1 MSQAE
6 LWTDPFDDMS
16 DQEFDEHVDSL
27 FSEKPR
33 TVGVSLRVAPDL
45 LERIKRQAAAAGVP
59 YQTFMK
65 SVIEAGVSRL
75 ERRGRPPARRT
86 GSG

>member
-1 MSQAE
+1 MSQVE
-6 LWTDPFDDMS
+6 PWTDPFDDMS
-16 DQEFDEHVDSL
+16 DEEFDEQVDRL

-45 LERIKRQAAAAGVP
+45 LERVKRQAAEAGVP

-65 SVIEAGVSRL
+65 SILEAAVSRL
-75 ERRGRPPARRT
+75 ERRGRPPAPRT
-86 GSG
+86 GSC

>member
-1 MSQAE
+1 MSQAQP
-6 LWTDPFDDMS
+6 WTDPFDDMS
-16 DQEFDEHVDSL
+16 DEDFDEHVDKL

-45 LERIKRQAAAAGVP
+45 LERVKRQAAEAGVP

-65 SVIEAGVSRL
+65 SILETAVSRL
-75 ERRGRPPARRT
+75 ERRPPARRT
-86 GSG
+86 GSD

>member
-1 MSQAE
+1 MSQAQP
-6 LWTDPFDDMS
+6 WTDPFNDMS
-16 DQEFDEHVDSL
+16 DEEFDEHVDQL
-27 FSEKPR
+27 FSEKPG

-45 LERIKRQAAAAGVP
+45 LERVKRQEAEAGVP
-59 YQTFMK
+59 CQAFMK
-65 SVIEAGVSRL
+65 SILEAAVSRL